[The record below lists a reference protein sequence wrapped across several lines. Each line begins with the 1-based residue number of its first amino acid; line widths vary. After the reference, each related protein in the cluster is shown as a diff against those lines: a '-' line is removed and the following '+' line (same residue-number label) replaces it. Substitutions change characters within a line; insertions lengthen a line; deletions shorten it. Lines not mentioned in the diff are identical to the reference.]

1 MPPAFVIALLII
13 ELDSPVIVDE
23 PKLDDCF
30 VIYVRW
36 RRLFGHQVVN
46 LSGEKAKNRIVTDVV
61 VQRNLESIGSDFSK

>member
-23 PKLDDCF
+23 PKLDDFF

>member
-36 RRLFGHQVVN
+36 RRLFGHQLLN

>member
-36 RRLFGHQVVN
+36 RRLFGHQLLN
-46 LSGEKAKNRIVTDVV
+46 LSGEKAKKRIVTDVV